1 MLFARF
7 TCIIV
12 RPLLCLETTMDESNE
27 TETSLAKEIT
37 IEVAKAVAVT
47 VVSNVAG
54 IGLFIGIGL
63 VAKKIQD
70 RKARKETPK
79 TD

>member
-7 TCIIV
+7 TCFIV
-12 RPLLCLETTMDESNE
+12 RPLLCLENTMDESNE
-27 TETSLAKEIT
+27 TETSFAKEIAT
-37 IEVAKAVAVT
+37 EVVKAVAVT

-54 IGLFIGIGL
+54 IALFVGIGL
-63 VAKKIQD
+63 AAKKIQD